1 MRLSRSFFHTL
12 KEVPKDARIPSHRL
26 MYRAGMIQQA
36 AGGIYSYLPA
46 ALRCIRKIE
55 NIIRDE
61 LNRRGCEE
69 VLMPAVQPAELWRET
84 GRWDL
89 YDDLLLRFKDRKGG
103 DFCMG
108 PTHEEVITDM
118 VRRNLRSWKQLPWNL
133 YQIQGKFRDEFRP
146 RFGLMRAREFIM
158 KDAYSFDRDTE
169 GAKASYRLMYEA
181 YEAIFRRCGLK
192 FRAVDAASGEI
203 GGDLSHEFQVTAE
216 TGEEVIVSCGSCDY
230 AANVEKA
237 GGRRPAG
244 NQGASGAGEAMGG
257 GAGGGF
263 RAGDGAGGSGAGE
276 VPALE
281 VVDTPDQRTIEAV
294 SRFLGEEP
302 GRFLKSLVYEVD
314 SEAVL
319 VLIAGDRDVNE
330 AKLQTALGAGRLRLA
345 PEELVVGSVGV
356 RPGSVGPVGLRDDLK
371 VVADWS
377 VEIGDSW
384 LSGAN
389 EEGRHFRNVQPGRD
403 FPLPEFVDIG
413 FARAGDGCPRCDSGV
428 LEETRAI
435 EVGHVFYLGTKY
447 SEAMGCSF
455 LDETGAARP
464 AEMGCYGIGVGRT
477 MAAAIEQN
485 HDENGIAWPGPLAPW
500 EVVVL
505 PLQLDNEAVT
515 AAAEE
520 VYAGLGAA
528 GIDAVIDD
536 RRERAGFKF
545 KDADLMGYPVQIVL
559 GARSVGAGK
568 AELKYRASGEKGE
581 AALDAVVNTVAEW
594 VSARRG
600 GGGAENRGTAC

>member
-1 MRLSRSFFHTL
+1 MRLSRSFYHTL
-12 KEVPKDARIPSHRL
+12 KEVPKDAQIPSHRL
-26 MYRAGMIQQA
+26 MYRAGMIQQV
-36 AGGIYSYLPA
+36 AGGIYNYLPA

-55 NIIRDE
+55 NIIREE
-61 LNRRGCEE
+61 LNKRGCEE

-84 GRWDL
+84 GRWEL
-89 YDDLLLRFKDRKGG
+89 YDDLLLRFKDRKGS

-146 RFGLMRAREFIM
+146 RFGLMRGREFLM
-158 KDAYSFDRDTE
+158 KDGYSFDRNAE
-169 GAKASYRLMYEA
+169 GARASYELMYEA
-181 YEAIFRRCGLK
+181 YEAIFRRCGLR

-237 GGRRPAG
+237 EGRRPAG
-244 NQGASGAGEAMGG
+244 EVG
-257 GAGGGF
+257 GA
-263 RAGDGAGGSGAGE
+263 RGDGAAE

-281 VVDTPDQRTIEAV
+281 GVDTPDQRTIEAV
-294 SRFLGEEP
+294 SRFLGAAP
-302 GRFLKSLVYEVD
+302 GSFLKSLVYEAD
-314 SEAVL
+314 SRAVL

-330 AKLQTALGAGRLRLA
+330 AKLQTALKAGKLRLA
-345 PEELVVGSVGV
+345 PEELVMRSVGV
-356 RPGSVGPVGLRDDLK
+356 RPGSVGPVGLPEGLK

-377 VEIGDSW
+377 VEAGESW
-384 LSGAN
+384 ISGAN
-389 EEGRHFRNVQPGRD
+389 EEGRHFRNVKPGRD
-403 FPLPEFVDIG
+403 FPLPEFVDVG
-413 FARAGDGCPRCDSGV
+413 FARAGDGCPRCESGV

-455 LDETGAARP
+455 LDESGTAQA

-485 HDENGIAWPGPLAPW
+485 HDENGIVWPVPLAPW

-505 PLQLDNEAVT
+505 PLQLDNEAVK
-515 AAAEE
+515 AAAED

-536 RRERAGFKF
+536 RKERAGFKF
-545 KDADLMGYPVQIVL
+545 KDADLMGYPVQVVL
-559 GARSVGAGK
+559 GGRSVGAGK
-568 AELKYRASGEKGE
+568 AELKYRASGEKDE
-581 AALDAVVNTVAEW
+581 MALKDVVSGIVQW

-600 GGGAENRGTAC
+600 GGDSELERV